1 MFKPSDFSRT
11 VKLGNVGN
19 VVIGGVNREKF
30 IPSYSLHFKQQKRTL
45 SQQYQLVGTRL
56 DETITIITRHDER
69 NETATMAQIGLTVYD
84 VIDVS
89 PDDGGEYIRYDYLTL
104 KQVKVHWLT

>member
-19 VVIGGVNREKF
+19 VVIGGVNRDKF
-30 IPSYSLHFKQQKRTL
+30 IPEYSLHFKAQKRTL

-56 DETITIITRHDER
+56 DETITIIVRHDVR
-69 NETATMAQIGLTVYD
+69 NETATMAQIGLTPYD

-104 KQVKVHWLT
+104 KQVKGHG